1 MRPKFAVGKIMS
13 LENIVK
19 DNLELLELI
28 KVFCKKLKKM
38 AIIFDAE

>member
-1 MRPKFAVGKIMS
+1 MS

-19 DNLELLELI
+19 DNLELLGLI